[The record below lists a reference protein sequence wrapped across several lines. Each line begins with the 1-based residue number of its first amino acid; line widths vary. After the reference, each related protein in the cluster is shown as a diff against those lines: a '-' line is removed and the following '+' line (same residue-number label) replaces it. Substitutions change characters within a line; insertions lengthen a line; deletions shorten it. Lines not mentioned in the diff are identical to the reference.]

1 MHRDTLQFV
10 QDKLVN
16 APAGVESR
24 EKNRVAMARI
34 YGTILAECLDRHSMR
49 CMASLIRAC
58 AAAAKEKRAGEAAG
72 ACNARGSMKKMM
84 MVVVV
89 LRWPCSC

>member
-34 YGTILAECLDRHSMR
+34 NGKIAERLDRHSMR
-49 CMASLIRAC
+49 CMASLIRELARRRRR
-58 AAAAKEKRAGEAAG
+58 RAGEAAG
-72 ACNARGSMKKMM
+72 VCNARGS
-84 MVVVV
+84 
-89 LRWPCSC
+89 SYA